1 MDAWSVKKVRE
12 TGSRNET
19 ERDEAR
25 RDEARPAGILA
36 RLRAALAESAWGA
49 LAGKGAIYAAGFALL
64 AAVGSGKLGCMGAA
78 GAKSALVPPAMAAV
92 APSAGAS
99 ASTTSAATATA
110 TATTSAGASAS
121 GAGAGAVAESADA
134 GASAAS
140 ASDGGAATEGAGR
153 TAEGKVLLN
162 RATEEDL
169 RHLPGIGATRAK
181 AILALRA
188 KLGRFSRVEDLM
200 RVKGIGRRSLARLR
214 PMVIID

>member
-1 MDAWSVKKVRE
+1 MDAWSVKKVRAA
-12 TGSRNET
+12 GSRNET
-19 ERDEAR
+19 DRDESR
-25 RDEARPAGILA
+25 RNEARPAGLLA
-36 RLRAALAESAWGA
+36 RLRAALAESAWGS

-92 APSAGAS
+92 APSADAS
-99 ASTTSAATATA
+99 ASTSATSAASAVTPTAPA
-110 TATTSAGASAS
+110 PTSAGASAS
-121 GAGAGAVAESADA
+121 AAGAGAMAESADA
-134 GASAAS
+134 G

-153 TAEGKVLLN
+153 TADGKVLLN

-181 AILALRA
+181 AILTLRA